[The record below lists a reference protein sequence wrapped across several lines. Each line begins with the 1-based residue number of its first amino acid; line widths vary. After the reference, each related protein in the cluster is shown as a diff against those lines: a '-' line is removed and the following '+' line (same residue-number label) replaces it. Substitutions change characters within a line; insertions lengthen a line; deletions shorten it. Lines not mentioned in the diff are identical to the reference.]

1 MGATRVISIVGK
13 HNSGKTTLLVAL
25 AGELVRR
32 GRKVMTL
39 KHGAH
44 PVEVDQPGKDTYR
57 HFHEGRVDRVLLEA
71 PGQRVLFER
80 APIEADPISLVKRFL
95 TDADVVLVEGFKN
108 HALPKI
114 EVHRKSVHR
123 SPLLDPTAPDAA
135 QWLAIL
141 TDDDALRAPCAVFR
155 FTDTMWLMA
164 LTAIAWDKAAVIE
177 T

>member
-1 MGATRVISIVGK
+1 MGATRVVSIVGK

-44 PVEVDQPGKDTYR
+44 PVEIDQPGKDTYR
-57 HFHEGRVDRVLLEA
+57 HFNEGRVERVLIES
-71 PGQRVLFER
+71 PGKRVLFER
-80 APIEADPISLVKRFL
+80 APTESDPISLVKRFFS
-95 TDADVVLVEGFKN
+95 DADVVLVEGFRG
-108 HALPKI
+108 HPLPKI
-114 EVHRKSVHR
+114 EVYRKAVHAQ
-123 SPLLDPTAPDAA
+123 PLMDPGAPDAD

-141 TDDDALRAPCAVFR
+141 TDDDALRASCAVFR